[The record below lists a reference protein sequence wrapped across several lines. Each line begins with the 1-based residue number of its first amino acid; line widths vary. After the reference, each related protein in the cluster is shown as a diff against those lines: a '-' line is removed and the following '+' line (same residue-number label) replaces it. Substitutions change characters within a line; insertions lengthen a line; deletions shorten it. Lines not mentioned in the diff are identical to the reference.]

1 MKGRIG
7 RLAAIFMG
15 FAGAVALSGCVAVA
29 TQGATRA
36 TDNARIAANES
47 AAEAGDVAAQ
57 MKLGDSYCCSIA
69 GSVGVFNNQK
79 ATKWYCEATRQGE
92 PRAFY
97 ELGRIYSGDL
107 VRGMN
112 APAKAASLLTTQREN
127 KQLALMWFNL
137 AAEMGYTDAKDEA
150 ADLRKD
156 MTGPDVLQSNIRKEN
171 WQNQPCEWNSV
182 YPDNQL

>member
-1 MKGRIG
+1 MTGRIG
-7 RLAAIFMG
+7 RLAAVFMG
-15 FAGAVALSGCVAVA
+15 FALVAGLSGCVAVA

-36 TDNARIAANES
+36 TDYARIAANSS

-57 MKLGDSYCCSIA
+57 MKMGDSYCCSIA
-69 GSVGVFNNQK
+69 GSVGVFNNQT
-79 ATKWYCEATRQGE
+79 ATKWYCEAARQGE

-112 APAKAASLLTTQREN
+112 APAKAATFLTTQREN

-137 AAEMGYTDAKDEA
+137 AAEKGYSDAKDEA
-150 ADLRKD
+150 SDLRED
-156 MTGPDVLQSNIRKEN
+156 MTGPDVLQSNIRKES
-171 WQNQPCEWNSV
+171 WQDQACEWNSV

>member
-1 MKGRIG
+1 MMGRIG
-7 RLAAIFMG
+7 RLAAVFMG
-15 FAGAVALSGCVAVA
+15 FALFAGLSGCVAVA

-36 TDNARIAANES
+36 SDNARIAMNETA
-47 AAEAGDVAAQ
+47 AAEGDVAAQ
-57 MKLGDSYCCSIA
+57 MKMGDSHCCTIA

-79 ATKWYCEATRQGE
+79 ATKWYCEAARQGE

-112 APAKAASLLTTQREN
+112 APAKAAAFLTTQREN
-127 KQLALMWFNL
+127 KSLALMWFNL
-137 AAEMGYTDAKDEA
+137 AAEKGYKGAADEA
-150 ADLRKD
+150 ADLRND
-156 MTGPDVLQSNIRKEN
+156 MTGPDVLQSNIRKES
-171 WQNQPCEWNSV
+171 WQDQACEWNSV